1 MQLLDVASRRFRN
14 IPTRFVSGLTRCIEV
29 YANPPHTWKQVK
41 EAGIA
46 LFSPREGG
54 SYTIFEERP
63 LDPRILA
70 YCAQDVALIF
80 QLEAAMKRTTIVERS
95 LGDSWDKR
103 ILFGSANRVAE
114 SKSPNY
120 DGRSRENRAIA
131 PTL

>member
-1 MQLLDVASRRFRN
+1 MSPADALEISQQDLLAGLQDALKSMPTLRIHGSKSRKQALPCFRQGKADR
-14 IPTRFVSGLTRCIEV
+14 IL
-29 YANPPHTWKQVK
+29 
-41 EAGIA
+41 
-46 LFSPREGG
+46 
-54 SYTIFEERP
+54 FEERP